1 MTNNSIYIPATAQ
14 RRFLAFVANAFLI
27 TVSSM
32 AIDYAGIY
40 HRKGPLIYVLVF
52 VLNLAFCFFPESPGK
67 RLLGL
72 KILDEQKRE
81 ITPWIRVV
89 RSLPFLIIFGF
100 IPIINIQPESMV
112 SHTLRAISAFAVLFV
127 FSDGLAI
134 IFSPECRSLFDMR
147 LGTRVMNTPR
157 VPDYLRPR
165 FLGLK
170 IW

>member
-1 MTNNSIYIPATAQ
+1 MTDNSIYIPATDQ

-40 HRKGPLIYVLVF
+40 HRKGALIYVLVF
-52 VLNLAFCFFPESPGK
+52 VLNLAFCYFPESPGK

-72 KILDEQKRE
+72 KILDEQKRA
-81 ITPWIRVV
+81 ITPSIRLV
-89 RSLPFLIIFGF
+89 RSLPFLIFFGF
-100 IPIINIQPESMV
+100 IPIIHIQAETMV
-112 SHTLRAISAFAVLFV
+112 GHTLRAMSGFALLFV

-134 IFSPECRSLFDMR
+134 ILSPESRSLFDMR
-147 LGTRVMNTPR
+147 LGTRVMTTPR
-157 VPDYLRPR
+157 APDYLRPR
-165 FLGLK
+165 ILGLK